1 MIPETIPLLLAICA
15 FFLGAIPFG
24 FIAGKLRGVDLRQ
37 VGSGNIGATNVM
49 RELGKGPGSIVLL
62 LDVLKGLAP
71 VLAARS
77 LLLLPSWWVVGIGLC
92 AILGHIYSPF
102 VRFRGGK
109 GVATSLGVLIG
120 LSPLIAAI
128 SFALFVLVVLLT
140 RYVSLGSIVGAV
152 AQAVLFWVLPP
163 GATPAENLPYRLFGL
178 VAAVFVII
186 RHRANIQRLLRGE
199 ENRFGAKKS
208 TGV

>member
-1 MIPETIPLLLAICA
+1 MKPETIPLLLAIGA

-24 FIAGKLRGVDLRQ
+24 FIAGKLRGVDLRK

-71 VLAARS
+71 VLVARS

-128 SFALFVLVVLLT
+128 SFTLFVLVVFFT
-140 RYVSLGSIVGAV
+140 RYVSLGSIIGAV
-152 AQAVLFWVLPP
+152 AQAVLFWIIPP
-163 GATPAENLPYRLFGL
+163 SAIPSENLPYRLFGL